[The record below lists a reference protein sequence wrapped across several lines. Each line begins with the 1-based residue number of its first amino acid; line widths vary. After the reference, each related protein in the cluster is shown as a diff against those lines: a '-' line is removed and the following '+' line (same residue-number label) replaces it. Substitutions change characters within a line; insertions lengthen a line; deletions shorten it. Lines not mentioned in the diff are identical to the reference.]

1 MPDMLMGVPFDYE
14 PKRENR
20 FFLYFP
26 QELGIDVW
34 KVRSF
39 TRPKLKINPVEIP
52 FMNTSSWVQGR
63 YIFESQEIV
72 LIDPI
77 APSTTQAVM
86 EWIRLGVEAI
96 TGRMGY
102 AAGSSKSFILSA
114 VDPTG
119 IEVEK
124 WSIEQAIVTNV
135 TFGEN
140 KYDSD
145 ALQMITITI
154 QPYKCINL
162 F

>member
-20 FFLYFP
+20 FYLYFP
-26 QELGIDVW
+26 TELGIDVW

-39 TRPKLKINPVEIP
+39 TRPKLKINPVEVP
-52 FMNTSSWVQGR
+52 FMNTSTWVQGR
-63 YIFESQEIV
+63 YTWESQEIV

-77 APSTTQAVM
+77 GPSTTQEVM
-86 EWIRLGVEAI
+86 EWIRLGVESM

-102 AAGSSKSFILSA
+102 NAGSAKTFILSA
-114 VDPTG
+114 LDPAG

-124 WSIEQAIVTNV
+124 WSIEQTIVTNA
-135 TFGEN
+135 TFGDN

-145 ALQMITITI
+145 ALQMITITV
-154 QPYKCINL
+154 QPFRCINL
-162 F
+162 L